1 MRVVFDANVLIAAF
15 ICEGLCSKLLS
26 RANKRYFDLYS
37 SSFLISEFREALQTK
52 IRASKSEIKALTDL
66 LIEVVTLAD
75 PTEGQERQARGTCRD
90 KEDDPVLAC
99 ALACKADYLVTG
111 DRDLLEIKKF
121 RKTKIVSPRE
131 FELLFD

>member
-1 MRVVFDANVLIAAF
+1 
-15 ICEGLCSKLLS
+15 
-26 RANKRYFDLYS
+26 
-37 SSFLISEFREALQTK
+37 
-52 IRASKSEIKALTDL
+52 

-90 KEDDPVLAC
+90 QEDDPVLAC

-121 RKTKIVSPRE
+121 HKIKIVSPRE

>member
-1 MRVVFDANVLIAAF
+1 LRVVFDANVLIAAF
-15 ICEGLCSKLLS
+15 IGEGLCSKLLS

-37 SSFLISEFREALQTK
+37 SSFLISEFQEALQTK

-66 LIEVVTLAD
+66 LIEVITLAD

-121 RKTKIVSPRE
+121 HKTKIVSPRE